1 MINIANGRPTTY
13 FPVSE
18 ALNSDTIDLHGS
30 RPLSEI
36 FERWWPLSSHAQVQ
50 IPPEPLNLR
59 QIFDAVETSTAE

>member
-1 MINIANGRPTTY
+1 VINIANGRPTIY

-36 FERWWPLSSHAQVQ
+36 FERWWPLSSCPGSNPA
-50 IPPEPLNLR
+50 
-59 QIFDAVETSTAE
+59 